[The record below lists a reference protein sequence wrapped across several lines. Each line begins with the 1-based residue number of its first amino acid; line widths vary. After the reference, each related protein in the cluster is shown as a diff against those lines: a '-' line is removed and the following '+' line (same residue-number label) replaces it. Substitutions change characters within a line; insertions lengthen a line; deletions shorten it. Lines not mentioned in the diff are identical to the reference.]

1 MVICLVALIVFAVC
15 VVLFIW
21 DKFPLASVA
30 ILGCTALV
38 LFKVC
43 TVQEAFSGFTS
54 DIVFIIFGT
63 EIFGMAFQESGLNAL
78 TVKLIHHTAFQ

>member
-54 DIVFIIFGT
+54 DIVFIIFARKYS
-63 EIFGMAFQESGLNAL
+63 EWHFKKAA
-78 TVKLIHHTAFQ
+78 